1 MDRTDA
7 GGKGLRLKRF
17 MGLGLADLGLLVLA
31 FGLVHLLNY
40 GHLNISAT
48 NYSILQLQILVWL
61 VLSLAG
67 NKFSRIPDLSYI
79 MGAGLTLKIGAGILF
94 LLSLLIVGL
103 QLMHFSRTMAYGTI
117 ILFLVLELATLGL
130 YHWIRGPVPHPGRY
144 PVESQP
150 VRLSRSL
157 IIVDGFM
164 LLAVFFLVTY
174 LKRGSLTL
182 FHPYDDIL
190 LIYFGLWLGFSLF
203 TRKFNRENFSDFLSA
218 FGPALKTA
226 LFMAA
231 GLAFFIYLFRLEPV
245 SRLQVFAPLVF
256 LLALECLIFFLY
268 ATYRRHGLMGR
279 DLEDREE
286 VNAYFDQRSKQPW
299 LEPAEEPRVQEP
311 AGEKL
316 KHALDFF
323 DPRIYE
329 LISSQMDLQKLDR
342 SDCALLSTDNMFNLE
357 VLENDRM
364 GLIINLH
371 KINDVRWFNR
381 YFLLAHEKLRP
392 GGCLVGKAHTIST
405 HRDFY
410 RHKYPRYL
418 SSLFYSLSFIWGRVF
433 PKLPGLKKFY
443 FAVTRGRNRMVS
455 RAEVLGRLCF
465 CGYRILAEEE
475 IGYRFFF
482 VAQKIKRPSMDPDPT
497 YGPLVGLRRTGLG
510 GQPITVYK
518 FRTMYPFSEYIQDY
532 VFNLHG
538 TKDGDKII
546 NDFRI
551 TGWGKVFRKLWID
564 ELPMLYNWLRGDL
577 KLVGVRPLS
586 DHKLSTYPEELQEK
600 RKKVKP
606 GLLPPFYADRP
617 TTVEGFFQ
625 AEEDY
630 LDGYMKKPLRTD
642 FRYFWIIVWNI
653 VVRRARSG

>member
-1 MDRTDA
+1 M
-7 GGKGLRLKRF
+7 KRF
-17 MGLGLADLGLLVLA
+17 IGLGIVDLGLLVLA

-40 GHLNISAT
+40 GHLSISGT
-48 NYSILQLQILVWL
+48 SYSILQLQILVWL

-67 NKFSRIPDLSYI
+67 NKFSLIPNLSYI
-79 MGAGLTLKIGAGILF
+79 MGASLVLKIGAGILF
-94 LLSLLIVGL
+94 LLSLIIVGL

-117 ILFLVLELATLGL
+117 FLFLFLELAVLAL
-130 YHWIRGPVPHPGRY
+130 YHWIRGPVPYPVRY
-144 PVESQP
+144 PVKSPP
-150 VRLSRSL
+150 VRLSHSL
-157 IIVDGFM
+157 VIVDGLM
-164 LLAVFFLVTY
+164 LLAAFFLVTY
-174 LKRGSLTL
+174 FKRGSLTL

-190 LIYFGLWLGFSLF
+190 FIYFGMWLGFSLF
-203 TRKFNRENFSDFLSA
+203 TRKFNRENFSVFLSA
-218 FGPALKTA
+218 FGPALKTV
-226 LFMAA
+226 LSMAA

-245 SRLQVFAPLVF
+245 SRLQVFAPLAL
-256 LLALECLIFFLY
+256 LLAMECLVFFLY
-268 ATYRRHGLMGR
+268 VTYRRHGLMIR

-286 VNAYFDQRSKQPW
+286 VNVYFDQRSNLPRIK
-299 LEPAEEPRVQEP
+299 PAEETRVKEP

-316 KHALDFF
+316 KHTLDFF

-329 LISSQMDLQKLDR
+329 LISSRVDLRKLDR
-342 SDCALLSTDNMFNLE
+342 SDCALLSTDNRFNLE
-357 VLENDRM
+357 VLENGRM

-392 GGCLVGKAHTIST
+392 WGCLVGKAHTIST
-405 HRDFY
+405 HRDYYQSKFPK
-410 RHKYPRYL
+410 HL
-418 SSLFYSLSFIWGRVF
+418 NTLFYSLSFIWGRVF

-443 FAVTRGRNRMVS
+443 FAVTKGRNRMVS

-518 FRTMYPFSEYIQDY
+518 FRTMYPFSEYLQEY
-532 VFNLHG
+532 VYQKYRL
-538 TKDGDKII
+538 DKGGKFK
-546 NDFRI
+546 NDFRV
-551 TGWGKVFRKLWID
+551 TGWGRFMRRTWLD

-577 KLVGVRPLS
+577 RLVGVRPLS
-586 DHKLSTYPEELQEK
+586 SQYLDLYTPDLRELRQ
-600 RKKVKP
+600 KVKP
-606 GLLPPFYADRP
+606 GLLPPFYADLP
-617 TTVEGFFQ
+617 ETL
-625 AEEDY
+625 EEIMESEKRYIESY
-630 LDGYMKKPLRTD
+630 LKHPGRTQV
-642 FRYFWIIVWNI
+642 RYFFRCVWNI